1 MESHGFRGF
10 SWIKFYLAEFCQNPK
25 LERIICS
32 TMPQYDLVIVQFDN
46 SFVFLWPILCTAY
59 FCWTGSRQMGGV
71 SRTNRGGGWGLCGA
85 VLMPGPHLGNCQLG
99 GNNANAYA
107 CQRADTITIG
117 RICKQGETLPFIIW
131 PLVGIQ
137 GRLRFSKSN
146 VLLLSPAFCNF
157 SNDTLTRTIKSVEI
171 WRSRRFRWNPFK
183 SCGTERSAE
192 NNNWAS
198 FVSSF
203 LWCRAVENK
212 S

>member
-1 MESHGFRGF
+1 
-10 SWIKFYLAEFCQNPK
+10 
-25 LERIICS
+25 
-32 TMPQYDLVIVQFDN
+32 
-46 SFVFLWPILCTAY
+46 
-59 FCWTGSRQMGGV
+59 
-71 SRTNRGGGWGLCGA
+71 
-85 VLMPGPHLGNCQLG
+85 MPGPHLGNCQLG

-117 RICKQGETLPFIIW
+117 RICKQGETLPFIIIW

-203 LWCRAVENK
+203 LWCRELSRINHSCNVLNVSKREQLCFIETSVWIVNIFAASHFNVLPTCSENVDDFLK
-212 S
+212 FLPSLETILGSSVNRRRN